1 MTARVAIIMNP
12 RSGSSPDRKELDRA
26 LGRAGVDADVHCV
39 PDAPDA
45 SAWMMSIARWY
56 DVIVAAGGDGTA
68 SNVAEAVLTEG
79 KVFGVIPTGTMNH
92 FARDLQIPL
101 EVDAA
106 IAVLAAGHVRAL
118 DAGDVNGLVFLNN
131 ASIGAYPRLVWAR
144 DRARLRGIPRSFAHP
159 LAVVRTWLKLRTLA
173 VRLCLDGQEL
183 IRRTP
188 FVFVGNSEYEVEG
201 TQLGRR
207 RTMTD
212 GRLSLYVAPDVGRI
226 GSLALPARALLR
238 KLKQHDK
245 FEIHR
250 ASSISMDLARQRVSV
265 ALDGEVKALES
276 PLQFTVRRKA
286 LRTIVPPAGDR

>member
-1 MTARVAIIMNP
+1 MNP

-26 LGRAGVDADVHCV
+26 LGRAGVDADVHCI

-45 SAWMMSIARWY
+45 PAWMISIARWY
-56 DVIVAAGGDGTA
+56 DVIVAAGGDGTV
-68 SNVAEAVLTEG
+68 SSVAEAVLTEG

-106 IAVLAAGHVRAL
+106 IAVVAAGHVRAL
-118 DAGDVNGLVFLNN
+118 DVGSVNGQVFLNN

-144 DRARLRGIPRSFAHP
+144 DRARLRGVPRSFAHP

-207 RTMTD
+207 RTD
-212 GRLSLYVAPDVGRI
+212 DRRESVAVRRAGRRPSWQPRSARPRVA
-226 GSLALPARALLR
+226 A
-238 KLKQHDK
+238 
-245 FEIHR
+245 ETET
-250 ASSISMDLARQRVSV
+250 ARQIRVPSRNV
-265 ALDGEVKALES
+265 HFDGAG
-276 PLQFTVRRKA
+276 A
-286 LRTIVPPAGDR
+286 PAGKRRARW